1 MFFKNIYALVF
12 QTKVASALEGLKL
25 FTHCNMSYYSMQ
37 FLILAERRAREIAE
51 EKMKALKM
59 SLLQAETSK
68 EDETDSDQSEMKDDD
83 GQGESAEE
91 ESQSEGKGQLD
102 AKQVM
107 KDIEKAVVD
116 SFQKELQEK
125 GENTGEILSMSGQM
139 MTVHVS
145 CVCHLQLLVGGW
157 LSHNKENH
165 CIKIT
170 NNIYFCVF
178 CLHLYPKNLGTFLRE
193 NLTRMSQN
201 LYWPCRTS

>member
-1 MFFKNIYALVF
+1 M
-12 QTKVASALEGLKL
+12 KVATALEGLKL
-25 FTHCNMSYYSMQ
+25 FTHCNMSYYSMR
-37 FLILAERRAREIAE
+37 FLFLAERRAREIAE

-83 GQGESAEE
+83 GQGESAKE
-91 ESQSEGKGQLD
+91 ESRTEGEGQLD

-125 GENTGEILSMSGQM
+125 GENTGKILSMCGQM

-145 CVCHLQLLVGGW
+145 CVCHLQRLVGGW
-157 LSHNKENH
+157 L
-165 CIKIT
+165 
-170 NNIYFCVF
+170 
-178 CLHLYPKNLGTFLRE
+178 
-193 NLTRMSQN
+193 
-201 LYWPCRTS
+201 